1 MNVFMLSQT
10 YMKKLEVVKGIIAK
24 AGQINAKVSDHSLL
38 SNLQRRIKQQEGVR
52 RILHV
57 AIQVSLVNVFATTT
71 VNWHGKQLLV
81 RFLKWKIMD
90 PYSNHYRANSWK
102 I

>member
-10 YMKKLEVVKGIIAK
+10 YMKKFEVVKGIIAK
-24 AGQINAKVSDHSLL
+24 AGQINAKVSDHSFL

-52 RILHV
+52 RILYV

-71 VNWHGKQLLV
+71 VN
-81 RFLKWKIMD
+81 
-90 PYSNHYRANSWK
+90 
-102 I
+102 

>member
-1 MNVFMLSQT
+1 MLSQT

-52 RILHV
+52 LSRSMTIFTSLYILLEH
-57 AIQVSLVNVFATTT
+57 
-71 VNWHGKQLLV
+71 
-81 RFLKWKIMD
+81 
-90 PYSNHYRANSWK
+90 
-102 I
+102 

>member
-1 MNVFMLSQT
+1 MLSQT

-24 AGQINAKVSDHSLL
+24 AGQINAKVSNHSLL
-38 SNLQRRIKQQEGVR
+38 SNLRRIKQQEGVR
-52 RILHV
+52 RILYV

-81 RFLKWKIMD
+81 TFLKWKIMD
-90 PYSNHYRANSWK
+90 PYSNNYRANSWK